1 MFPRDFNGALISKDA
16 FPETSTNERHGARV
30 LAVIA
35 VTDRESIFPSKSDVG
50 VIVSVT
56 VPESPAMS
64 DLLAELVNTV
74 KLPDSINVTDPS
86 DMDTLPTVLPEITS
100 ENWYMFP
107 DTIPGTPCESVLA
120 LPGVCS
126 ALPADHDQ
134 DDPESVHDD
143 RSDAKL

>member
-1 MFPRDFNGALISKDA
+1 M
-16 FPETSTNERHGARV
+16 STNDRHVVRV
-30 LAVIA
+30 PAVMA
-35 VTDRESIFPSKSDVG
+35 VTDRESIFPSKSEVG
-50 VIVSVT
+50 VILSVT
-56 VPESPAMS
+56 VPVAPATS
-64 DLLAELVNTV
+64 DLFAELINDVE
-74 KLPDSINVTDPS
+74 LPDSINATDPS

-100 ENWYMFP
+100 ANWYMFP

-126 ALPADHDQ
+126 ALPADQDQ